1 MQYNLLCTQ
10 YFSNENGMIL
20 YDFFVEYPPCS
31 EGKFECDNK
40 RCIAER
46 FVCDG
51 DNDCKDNSDEKNCS
65 KSLQHEMKQN
75 FVICYNFKCL
85 LNFIL

>member
-1 MQYNLLCTQ
+1 MC
-10 YFSNENGMIL
+10 
-20 YDFFVEYPPCS
+20 FFVEYPPCDD
-31 EGKFECDNK
+31 GKFKCANK

-65 KSLQHEMKQN
+65 ELYLYRIKFMFERTAVSYIYIELSL
-75 FVICYNFKCL
+75 CL
-85 LNFIL
+85 KELQ

>member
-1 MQYNLLCTQ
+1 MC
-10 YFSNENGMIL
+10 
-20 YDFFVEYPPCS
+20 FFVEYPPCDD
-31 EGKFECDNK
+31 GKFKCANK

-65 KSLQHEMKQN
+65 E
-75 FVICYNFKCL
+75 
-85 LNFIL
+85 